1 VRCGRKWTGSRGR
14 WSSPKGING
23 GGGLAKP
30 DEVELFPL
38 PRTEEEDVGRR
49 LSPVGS
55 SRWTIGSRE
64 GELKRGVD
72 GLLSMQGGKGGGGG
86 PSGGEACTA
95 ATPRDVSRSYG
106 GDPAS
111 AEAGGARSAWDRGEA
126 GPGRWAPAI
135 VQGGG
140 VK

>member
-72 GLLSMQGGKGGGGG
+72 GLLSMQGGKGGVGVRPGEKLVQRPRRATCHAAMEGTQRRRRRVVHDRRGIGEKRGRVGG
-86 PSGGEACTA
+86 P
-95 ATPRDVSRSYG
+95 PL
-106 GDPAS
+106 
-111 AEAGGARSAWDRGEA
+111 
-126 GPGRWAPAI
+126 
-135 VQGGG
+135 
-140 VK
+140 